1 MTNKELKIWKFLS
14 DKLSNEQACYLMVIV
29 ESKGSSPG
37 RKGFKMA
44 VCRDGELMG
53 SVGGG
58 SMEHRLVEQ
67 CRDLLQKGEK
77 RIFQKKEVHHG
88 NTDSPS
94 GMICSGNQAVAFYPL
109 NIENLQLIQRIVQTI
124 EQQEKR
130 LLQFNQQGFFLQ
142 EEGSEIKVDL
152 HTVLPNEAW
161 ELNEIPGFKH
171 EVYIVGGGHV
181 SLALSQMLSILDF
194 QVTVFDEREKLNTFD
209 ENDFAHEKKRINYKE
224 VAQYIPDG
232 TNIMVVIMTQFHTS
246 DYLVLKQMIG
256 KNLGYL
262 GMMGSKS
269 KVKTLFQKLKEE
281 GVDAGWPQKVHAPIG
296 IEISSQTPEEIAVSI
311 AAELIGVKNQG

>member
-1 MTNKELKIWKFLS
+1 MTHKELKIWKFLS
-14 DKLSNEQACYLMVIV
+14 DKLNNHLPCYLMVIV

-53 SVGGG
+53 SIGGG
-58 SMEHRLVEQ
+58 SMEHRLVEL

-77 RIFQKKEVHHG
+77 KIFKKKEVHHG
-88 NTDSPS
+88 KSDSPS
-94 GMICSGNQAVAFYPL
+94 GMICSGNQAVAFYPIGPEDL
-109 NIENLQLIQRIVQTI
+109 NLVQKVVFTIVNK
-124 EQQEKR
+124 EKR
-130 LLQFNQQGFFLQ
+130 PIQFNQQGFFFQ
-142 EEGSEIKVDL
+142 EEGSEIIVDL

-209 ENDFAHEKKRINYKE
+209 ENDFANEKKRINYEE
-224 VAQYIPDG
+224 VTQYIPDG

-246 DYLVLKQMIG
+246 DYLVLKQLIG

-281 GVDAGWPQKVHAPIG
+281 GVDAGRLQNVHAPIG

-311 AAELIGVKNQG
+311 AAELIGVKNRR